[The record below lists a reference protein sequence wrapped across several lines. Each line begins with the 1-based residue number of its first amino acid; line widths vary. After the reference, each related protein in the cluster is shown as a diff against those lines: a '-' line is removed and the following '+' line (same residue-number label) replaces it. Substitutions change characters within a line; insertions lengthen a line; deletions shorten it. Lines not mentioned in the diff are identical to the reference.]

1 MIRIWTIAKREFVEG
16 LRNRAFLLGAVLTP
30 AILVG
35 SLFLPTGLAEKLKPD
50 RAAIAVSGG
59 DRPLVEE
66 LERRVALYNERG
78 VRPRYDVER
87 LDGGLEAALEKAKP
101 RLASGDLAV
110 LLYLGDRLIEGDG
123 TISLYYHTAGIAGA
137 PKDLGRWAGDSVRRR
152 RLVLSGA
159 RPEAIAKLDA
169 PVKLDTKIFGDRG
182 QVSVEE
188 AVVARILVPVAAA
201 MLLFIGI
208 FSVSQLCLTNLIEE
222 RSGRVLEVLLA
233 SVSPLELMAGKILGN
248 GMLGLA
254 VCGFWAMLG
263 VHVARGHG
271 LAQTITPLQFVLLPT
286 YFVLGFLLFAAFY
299 CAAGSICETVKGA
312 QALMLPLTLTATVP
326 LMLGGTIAHNQSTG
340 LARALSLVPPMTPF
354 AMMFRLALP
363 PGPSPLDIALS
374 LASLTLGVAGAVWA
388 ASRIFRV
395 GILLHGRAPGPRE
408 VWRWVSSRN

>member
-1 MIRIWTIAKREFVEG
+1 MNRIWTIARREFVEG

-35 SLFLPTGLAEKLKPD
+35 SLFLPNGLAERLKPLK
-50 RAAIAVSGG
+50 ATIAVAGG
-59 DRPLVEE
+59 DRALYEE
-66 LERRVALYNERG
+66 LARRVGLYNDRG
-78 VRPRYDVER
+78 LRPRYDVER
-87 LDGGLEAALEKAKP
+87 AEGALDSALETLKP
-101 RLASGDLAV
+101 RLATGELTALV
-110 LLYLGDRLIEGDG
+110 HLGDGLIEGSG
-123 TISLYYHTAGIAGA
+123 TVSIYYHTSGIAGA

-152 RLVLSGA
+152 RLELSGA
-159 RPEAIAKLDA
+159 RAEAIAKLDA
-169 PVKLDTKIFGDRG
+169 PVKLDTRILGDRG
-182 QVSVEE
+182 QVTVEE

-248 GMLGLA
+248 GLLGLA
-254 VCGFWAMLG
+254 VCGFWAALG
-263 VHVARGHG
+263 VYVARGHG
-271 LAQTITPLQFVLLPT
+271 LAQTITPVQCILLPT
-286 YFVLGFLLFAAFY
+286 YFILGFLLFAAFY
-299 CAAGSICETVKGA
+299 CAAGSICETVQGA

-363 PGPSPLDIALS
+363 PGPSALDVALS
-374 LASLTLGVAGAVWA
+374 LLSLSAGVAGAVWA

-408 VWRWVSSRN
+408 VWRWVAGR